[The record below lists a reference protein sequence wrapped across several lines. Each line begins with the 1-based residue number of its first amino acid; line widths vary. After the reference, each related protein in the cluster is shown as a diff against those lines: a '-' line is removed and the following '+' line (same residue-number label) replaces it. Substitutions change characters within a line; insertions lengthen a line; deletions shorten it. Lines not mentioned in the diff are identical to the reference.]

1 MSTAVIG
8 PISGPTFVTPT
19 VRLTRRGRLVL
30 TVLFLALLLA
40 VFTVF
45 GSTSAASRDAG
56 QPTPTRTVMVQEGDT
71 LWGLAAA
78 VAEPGEVREMVHQ
91 IEQLNALS
99 GASVHVGQ
107 ELAVPVE

>member
-8 PISGPTFVTPT
+8 PAFMTPT

-30 TVLFLALLLA
+30 TVVLLGLLLA
-40 VFTVF
+40 AFTMF
-45 GSTSAASRDAG
+45 GSTSAASGDAG
-56 QPTPTRTVMVQEGDT
+56 EPIPTRTVMVQEGDT
-71 LWGLAAA
+71 LWGIASG
-78 VAEPGEVREMVHQ
+78 VAEPGEVREMVHH

-99 GASVHVGQ
+99 GASVNVGQ